1 MQFKVYQLTFEHR
14 KIFLL
19 RADLDLFQINGYGG
33 GIVHT
38 IYWFPAIPG
47 IGKVPWVCA
56 LPDQVPTADP
66 VNVLVLFRI
75 LGGLQSVLGPRGL

>member
-1 MQFKVYQLTFEHR
+1 MHFHHQLGQNNGKITGPKRYLTFMH
-14 KIFLL
+14 I
-19 RADLDLFQINGYGG
+19 GPPY
-33 GIVHT
+33 T